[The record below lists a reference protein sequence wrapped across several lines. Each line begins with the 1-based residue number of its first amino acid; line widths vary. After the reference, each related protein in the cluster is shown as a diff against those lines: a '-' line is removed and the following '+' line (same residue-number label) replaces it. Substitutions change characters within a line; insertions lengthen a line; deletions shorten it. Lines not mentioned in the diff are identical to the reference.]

1 MYAATLFLSLLASTI
16 SLVSATTLNYKLE
29 ANEKACFYAQVEQVD
44 AKVAFYF
51 AVRNRSFFHLHYER
65 KPFIYDRWEEAK
77 LIDSSVLI

>member
-1 MYAATLFLSLLASTI
+1 
-16 SLVSATTLNYKLE
+16 
-29 ANEKACFYAQVEQVD
+29 
-44 AKVAFYF
+44 VAFYF